1 MATPLAIN
9 TNVGSLTAQRNL
21 QKISRGLH
29 QSISRLSSGTRVNS
43 AADNAAGMAVSENM
57 RAQLK
62 GFQQAMKNAND
73 GVAVLQT
80 AESGYQS
87 ISDLLIRMREL
98 AVQASND
105 SVSDTERGYLD
116 TEFQDLISEIDR
128 ISNVVEY
135 NGIQLLDGTSGS
147 SGDGTMVFQVGTR
160 DSTDDRIQ
168 IKLQTQNAQA
178 LSVDTDTI
186 SSQANAQASIT
197 AIDSALELR
206 HHGLRHQRR
215 DVGEACEA
223 VRVRGYVLSS
233 DVVGA
238 PAFRM
243 PYVEDDRTV
252 DADGIHGSQHLNGIG
267 NHVEGVPATDVT
279 VEVNYFIAIDHGLSP
294 KQLFEVMRA
303 YSS

>member
-21 QKISRGLH
+21 QKTARGLH

-87 ISDLLIRMREL
+87 ISDLLVRMREL
-98 AVQASND
+98 AVQSAND

-135 NGIQLLDGTSGS
+135 NGINLLDGTSGS
-147 SGDGTMVFQVGTR
+147 AGDGTMVFQVGTR
-160 DSTDDRIQ
+160 DSADDRIQ
-168 IKLQTQNAQA
+168 IKLQTQNASG
-178 LSVDTDTI
+178 LSVDTDAINT
-186 SSQANAQASIT
+186 QLAAQSAIT
-197 AIDSALELR
+197 AIDEALELLSTDR
-206 HHGLRHQRR
+206 AQIGSTINTLNVAVDGLASSIENYGNAMSQIK
-215 DVGEACEA
+215 DTDMAEESSAFSKNN
-223 VRVRGYVLSS
+223 VLQQAG
-233 DVVGA
+233 VA
-238 PAFRM
+238 M
-243 PYVEDDRTV
+243 L
-252 DADGIHGSQHLNGIG
+252 SQANQTPNL
-267 NHVEGVPATDVT
+267 
-279 VEVNYFIAIDHGLSP
+279 
-294 KQLFEVMRA
+294 VMRLLG
-303 YSS
+303 